1 MTYKVVRA
9 PLAQGEMARFAAYA
23 ADYSDDWAI
32 EQFTRLNRVLS
43 VDLAEAPYQWS
54 YFYLTGAP
62 FFISLFTTDPETLK
76 AGAMALRII
85 SAGYIFYGYGMILSQ
100 ALNGAGDTR
109 TPTLLNFICFW
120 LIEMPLGYCLAL
132 YLGWGQAGVYY
143 SIVIAE
149 SVLAL
154 SAIWVFR
161 WGKWK
166 TVQV

>member
-62 FFISLFTTDPETLK
+62 FRAYLFRVGRRTQFWIIYTIDEET
-76 AGAMALRII
+76 
-85 SAGYIFYGYGMILSQ
+85 
-100 ALNGAGDTR
+100 
-109 TPTLLNFICFW
+109 
-120 LIEMPLGYCLAL
+120 
-132 YLGWGQAGVYY
+132 
-143 SIVIAE
+143 
-149 SVLAL
+149 
-154 SAIWVFR
+154 
-161 WGKWK
+161 K
-166 TVQV
+166 TVNILRFWNASRDPDTLEA